1 MNSENRVDRQ
11 SVPPSP
17 DPAVMNVAMT
27 VPSLADLTMA
37 SSLTLPLVNA
47 SATHALGRSLGQ
59 QLPAGTV
66 ILLEGDLGAGKTSL
80 VQGLGQGLG
89 IEETIESPTFTL
101 INEYFSGRL
110 PLYHLDLYRLAPE
123 ETADLYLETYWDGS
137 EAEPGIMAIEWCD
150 RLPYKPDRYLLI
162 QLTYPEATQ
171 GIEDEGRQVTL
182 TAIGASSLAT
192 FGIELEVGVAEWLE
206 KG

>member
-1 MNSENRVDRQ
+1 MSRDNLDQNQPLSQLATSHQPVSKERFQGNQQRGEILNSTDRVCTSQ
-11 SVPPSP
+11 
-17 DPAVMNVAMT
+17 
-27 VPSLADLTMA
+27 
-37 SSLTLPLVNA
+37 LTLNLANA
-47 SATHALGRSLGQ
+47 AATHDFGVYLGQ
-59 QLPAGTV
+59 HLPTSTV

-80 VQGLGQGLG
+80 VQGIGQGLG
-89 IEETIESPTFTL
+89 IEETIDSPTFTL

-150 RLPYKPDRYLLI
+150 RLPYKPDRYLLL

-171 GIEDEGRQVTL
+171 GIETEGRQVTL
-182 TAIGASSLAT
+182 TAIGGLTLAD
-192 FGIELEVGVAEWLE
+192 FGLELG
-206 KG
+206 